1 MRRVVS
7 YSIAVLFLATAIGV
21 LVPLFGFGLPF
32 GASATVEPGG
42 SVQSVNRTHKGN
54 RLSVPVSAEQRQQT
68 PTPTRTPGTIM
79 VGCDPAFSPLAASA
93 QANFS
98 SRCVV

>member
-7 YSIAVLFLATAIGV
+7 YSVAVLFLATAIGV

-42 SVQSVNRTHKGN
+42 PVQSVNRAHKAN
-54 RLSVPVSAEQRQQT
+54 RLVPVSAEKRQ
-68 PTPTRTPGTIM
+68 PTPAPTHRPGTIM

-98 SRCVV
+98 SRCIG